1 MTPKPKNTAAT
12 LFQAIQNL
20 TFRGLVLRQSGSSIE
35 HYQLQIFVNRLLPG
49 SAPQCLYKPAL
60 FIYFQFCSQEVVV
73 FSSKFCPYFIFHGYI
88 TFEKFNFLPRYR
100 KTSPHPYV
108 CLSLSYVNL
117 TLWRYVHLCIM
128 WVYIIPQLSTHSLNC
143 NWLFI
148 TSALSVCLKS
158 VVEIKLAH
166 NHLVIKSHC
175 SLMGYSFL

>member
-49 SAPQCLYKPAL
+49 SAPQFLYKPAL

-73 FSSKFCPYFIFHGYI
+73 FSSKFCPYFVFHGYI

-117 TLWRYVHLCIM
+117 TLWRYVHVCYYVGVHNSSIVNPQFELQL
-128 WVYIIPQLSTHSLNC
+128 IIHNVCSFC
-143 NWLFI
+143 LFKVRGRDKI
-148 TSALSVCLKS
+148 GT
-158 VVEIKLAH
+158 
-166 NHLVIKSHC
+166 
-175 SLMGYSFL
+175 